1 VEKMVRKQKRKQII
15 IELFKKND
23 GEKVRTIRF
32 RKSEEFH
39 YFLNSFQQMR
49 YPGYDWRYI
58 SK

>member
-32 RKSEEFH
+32 RKSDG
-39 YFLNSFQQMR
+39 NT
-49 YPGYDWRYI
+49 
-58 SK
+58 